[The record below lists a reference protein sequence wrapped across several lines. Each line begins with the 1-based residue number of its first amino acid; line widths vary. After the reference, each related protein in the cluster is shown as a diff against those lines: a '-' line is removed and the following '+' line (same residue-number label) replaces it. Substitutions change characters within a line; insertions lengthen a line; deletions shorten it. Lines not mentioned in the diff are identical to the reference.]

1 MKQKLDN
8 SGKVIQVAI
17 SSTIKRHF
25 QEIYPGSKH
34 YSPSKVTVKEASG
47 SRAVV
52 NIDVPGITRAYHD
65 LDIRAKNAK
74 HLTIPMHRE
83 ALGVSAK
90 DIPGLFY
97 VKNKKGTEMLAK
109 TEGGA
114 LVVMYILK
122 ESVHQNRDER
132 LMPSD
137 QTLADNV
144 FARLKAYLAR

>member
-1 MKQKLDN
+1 
-8 SGKVIQVAI
+8 
-17 SSTIKRHF
+17 
-25 QEIYPGSKH
+25 
-34 YSPSKVTVKEASG
+34 
-47 SRAVV
+47 
-52 NIDVPGITRAYHD
+52 
-65 LDIRAKNAK
+65 
-74 HLTIPMHRE
+74 MHRE

-97 VKNKKGTEMLAK
+97 AKNKKGTEMLAK
-109 TEGGA
+109 TEGGS

-144 FARLKAYLAR
+144 FARLKAYLSK